1 LSTNPAAQRRSAPRP
16 SKRPPECHL
25 ANRPSLRVGYVA
37 LTDAAPLLAA
47 EEFGFFA
54 RQGLRVSLSEEGAWA
69 AVRDKLALGAL
80 DGAHLLGP
88 MPIALACGLG
98 GVSASL
104 SVGAGIGSNGNTIT
118 LSRALAAETGL
129 EGQWS
134 AAPLAP
140 AAFADALRAR
150 AAAGR
155 PPVRLAVVFA
165 FSSHNYLLRH
175 WLSLGGLHPDRDL
188 HLTVVPPARAV
199 RALADGEVDGF
210 CAGEPWG
217 SHAAAVGAGRVA
229 LATGDIWPDHPEKVL
244 AFREGLPRAAAV
256 ALTAAAIAAARWLD
270 GPANRGDAVDLM
282 RARVFPALPRN
293 TVRLAFEGRVAAAT
307 GDGGSRPLRAPLRFR
322 PATLARAEAAA
333 WWLRQMRRW
342 NHLPASVPASKA
354 LAPYGDAIWRAAAP
368 LVGESEPDPV
378 TLPEE
383 IAA

>member
-1 LSTNPAAQRRSAPRP
+1 
-16 SKRPPECHL
+16 
-25 ANRPSLRVGYVA
+25 VA

-47 EEFGFFA
+47 DELGIFA
-54 RQGLRVSLSEEGAWA
+54 RHGLRVRLSEEGAWA

-98 GVSASL
+98 GVSARL
-104 SVGAGIGSNGNTIT
+104 SVGAGIGCNGNTIT
-118 LSRALAAETGL
+118 LSRALAGEAGL
-129 EGQWS
+129 EGQG
-134 AAPLAP
+134 APAPLSP
-140 AAFADALRAR
+140 AAFATALRAR

-155 PPVRLAVVFA
+155 PPVRLAAVFP
-165 FSSHNYLLRH
+165 FSPQNYLLRH

-188 HLTVVPPARAV
+188 RLTVVPPARAA

-217 SHAAAVGAGRVA
+217 SHAALLGAGRVA

-244 AFREGLPRAAAV
+244 AFREGLPRATAV
-256 ALTAAAIAAARWLD
+256 SLTAAVIAAARWLD
-270 GPANRGDAVDLM
+270 DPANRDAAVDLM
-282 RARVFPALPRN
+282 HARAFPALSRGA
-293 TVRLAFEGRVAAAT
+293 VRLAFEGRVAAP
-307 GDGGSRPLRAPLRFR
+307 DGGAPRLLPAPLRFR
-322 PATLARAEAAA
+322 PATFARPEAAA

-342 NHLPASVPASKA
+342 GHLPTEVSAADA
-354 LAPYGDAIWRAAAP
+354 LSPFGDAIWRAAAS
-368 LVGESEPDPV
+368 LVGESEPAPV

>member
-1 LSTNPAAQRRSAPRP
+1 LPIA
-16 SKRPPECHL
+16 
-25 ANRPSLRVGYVA
+25 PSLRVGYVA

-175 WLSLGGLHPDRDL
+175 WLSLGGIHPDRDL
-188 HLTVVPPARAV
+188 HLTVVPPARAAQ
-199 RALADGEVDGF
+199 ALTDGEVDGF
-210 CAGEPWG
+210 CAGDPWG
-217 SHAAAVGAGRVA
+217 SHAAALGVGRVA
-229 LATGDIWPDHPEKVL
+229 LTTGDIWPDHTEEVL
-244 AFREGLPRAAAV
+244 AFREGLPHPAAV

-270 GPANRGDAVDLM
+270 DPANRDDAVDLM
-282 RARVFPALPRN
+282 HARVFPTLSRD
-293 TVRLAFEGRVAAAT
+293 TVRLAFEGRVAAP
-307 GDGGSRPLRAPLRFR
+307 DGAARLLPAPLRFR
-322 PATLARAEAAA
+322 PATFARAEAAA

-342 NHLPASVPASKA
+342 GHLPASVPAADA
-354 LAPYGDAIWRAAAP
+354 LSPYGDAIWRAAAA
-368 LVGESEPDPV
+368 LVGEAEPVPI